1 MKLAEAIACVDRGI
15 AKAQSMGLKLSFAVI
30 DEFGQLVQMDRMD
43 GASLMG
49 PDIAE
54 AKALTALNFR
64 RPTSEVAKVDRE
76 VLEALAK
83 AVHYPGGAGSGRR
96 AHLGGRRAEG
106 RDRRERRD
114 SQQDRGDRA
123 ARGLDSSSGRLTV
136 ANDAGQRCHRRA
148 GSMGSA
154 VGRSGVRARQRQNPV
169 HTRRRAHAWERPSP
183 AFGAR
188 HRD

>member
-76 VLEALAK
+76 VLKALAK
-83 AVHYPGGAGSGRR
+83 AVHFPVVPVAGGVPIFEGDELKGAIGVSG
-96 AHLGGRRAEG
+96 AA
-106 RDRRERRD
+106 
-114 SQQDRGDRA
+114 SQQD
-123 ARGLDSSSGRLTV
+123 
-136 ANDAGQRCHRRA
+136 
-148 GSMGSA
+148 
-154 VGRSGVRARQRQNPV
+154 
-169 HTRRRAHAWERPSP
+169 EEI
-183 AFGAR
+183 AR
-188 HRD
+188 HAAGP